1 MANHCNNYMQ
11 ISSEN
16 EDDIKQIVE
25 LFNQIGILNYEKK
38 DLTLYNQLCKNDDDF
53 GTKWIELYDTLY
65 HNDGDTHLELNFTT
79 AWGPSLEF
87 SQKISEVFP
96 NCNIIHEFSE
106 SGNDFGGCYHY
117 SNGNCIERIDLTYLE
132 YLKNY
137 DPEQYTEEMQ
147 YLIYDIGSDLMTS
160 LTKKLNLYDTQEFDS
175 NLIAIVN
182 NESVSHDVI
191 KLFFN
196 VFYENYTTFINDEYY
211 YNFQKSV
218 IIPIITSLKSQK
230 KLKTKDI
237 KNYFNLLS
245 SPDTENH
252 TIVYEL
258 INLKF
263 NS

>member
-1 MANHCNNYMQ
+1 MQ

-16 EDDIKQIVE
+16 EDDIKQITE
-25 LFNQIGILNYEKK
+25 LFNQIGTLNYEKE
-38 DLTLYNQLCKNDDDF
+38 DLTLYNQLCKNNDDF
-53 GTKWIELYDTLY
+53 GTKWIDLYDTLY
-65 HNDGDTHLELNFTT
+65 HNDGDTRLELSFIT
-79 AWGPSLEF
+79 AWSPSLEL

-137 DPEQYTEEMQ
+137 DFEQYAEEMQ

-175 NLIAIVN
+175 NLAAIVN
-182 NESVSHDVI
+182 NESVSDDVI

-196 VFYENYTTFINDEYY
+196 VFYENYTTFFNDEYY

-230 KLKTKDI
+230 KLKTKNI
-237 KNYFNLLS
+237 NNYFNLLL
-245 SPDTENH
+245 SPDKENH

-258 INLKF
+258 INLNF